1 MFSSLVHAA
10 RKCRRSET
18 SLLVVVSWSPPL
30 TFPDAKTEIL
40 RHLKQEVL
48 EVDPVLSR
56 LRGKCAPGAGA
67 FMDTFRTWGGGQLR
81 CSAQGAAP
89 GKQFGFKYPIFH

>member
-18 SLLVVVSWSPPL
+18 SLSLVVFWSPPPL
-30 TFPDAKTEIL
+30 TFPDAKTVIL

-56 LRGKCAPGAGA
+56 LRGKCAPGVGA
-67 FMDTFRTWGGGQLR
+67 LMDTFRTWGGGQLR
-81 CSAQGAAP
+81 CSARGAAP
-89 GKQFGFKYPIFH
+89 GKQFAV